1 MKNLLGV
8 VRSIATQTT
17 TESRSAEEFR
27 DAFLGRFSALVA
39 AQELMFSD

>member
-17 TESRSAEEFR
+17 TEGRSAEEFR
-27 DAFLGRFSALVA
+27 DAFLGRFSALLA